1 MSEIKSSFEKAME
14 RFKDVAPDK
23 KSLQRKEHIDKGKLL
38 CARVLENPQ
47 IDIEQELTAYA
58 EQDREYVRN
67 GLGEAL
73 LLQIALPSNDSTMSR
88 IDTIKTIAMSLSP
101 NPAMVEQLIK
111 QFHSVCQQYLE
122 EHAKFAQQMQ
132 TQLAQITQ
140 QASGNPAQQQ
150 TLQARV
156 LQAAQEQR
164 KELQNHFDPAVKK
177 VRNHLRQL
185 CGFALER

>member
-23 KSLQRKEHIDKGKLL
+23 KSLKRKEYVDKGKLL

-47 IDIEQELTAYA
+47 LDIEQELAAYS
-58 EQDREYVRN
+58 EDDKEYVRN

-73 LLQIALPSNDSTMSR
+73 LLQIALPSNDTFMGR
-88 IDTIKTIAMSLSP
+88 IEAIKTIAMSLSP

-111 QFHSVCQQYLE
+111 QFQSVCQQYLE
-122 EHAKFAQQMQ
+122 ENAKFAQQLQ
-132 TQLAQITQ
+132 AQLAQINQ
-140 QASGNPAQQQ
+140 QAQANPAQAQ

-164 KELQNHFDPAVKK
+164 KDLQDHFDPAVKK